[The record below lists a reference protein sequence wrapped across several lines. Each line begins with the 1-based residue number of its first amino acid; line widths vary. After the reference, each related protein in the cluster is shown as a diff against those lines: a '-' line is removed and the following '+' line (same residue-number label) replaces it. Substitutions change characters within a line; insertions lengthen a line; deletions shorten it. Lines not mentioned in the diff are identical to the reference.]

1 MIKKTNLVMMKK
13 LLKMGFEPADAYFM
27 MQEIGKEARRI
38 KSLKEAK

>member
-27 MQEIGKEARRI
+27 TQEIEREALRI
-38 KSLKEAK
+38 KSVK